1 MSSEI
6 LPFVVGIPAF
16 LALFPLFFMG
26 ICALI
31 ARGGWSTLARTYSS
45 GPPAGNQ
52 KSKLVSGM
60 VGSARYKNCLWATST
75 PEGLHLSALF
85 FFKSGHKPLFLPWSE
100 VTTREIIHPHWGKS
114 SEIRVEQTDTVI
126 VLRGVW
132 QKP

>member
-6 LPFVVGIPAF
+6 LPFVIGIPAF

-31 ARGGWSTLARTYSS
+31 ARGGWTSLARSYASV
-45 GPPAGNQ
+45 PPPGNH
-52 KSKLVSGM
+52 KPSLTSGM
-60 VGSARYKNCLWATST
+60 VGSARYRNCLWATST
-75 PEGLHLSALF
+75 PEGLHLAALA

-100 VTTREIIHPHWGKS
+100 LTTREIAHPRWGKS
-114 SEIRVEQTDTVI
+114 TEIRIEQSNVVI